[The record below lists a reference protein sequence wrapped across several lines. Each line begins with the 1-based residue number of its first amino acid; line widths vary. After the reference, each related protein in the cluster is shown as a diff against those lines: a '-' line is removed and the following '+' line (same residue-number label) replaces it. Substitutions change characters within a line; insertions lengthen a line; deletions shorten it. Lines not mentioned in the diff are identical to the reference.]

1 MVGVR
6 EALESQGF
14 RVGYN
19 NETKEVTVN
28 GTPINPA
35 QYGFQITSD
44 GRYMASPETME
55 GIINKFKD
63 PMTFKDPYAEQKQA
77 AISEMSAMQNWT
89 NPYTGQ
95 QNAILNE
102 MNNFGSFND
111 PYASQKNQVLSKMN
125 AFEAY
130 ETPPEVSDYIGQLMA
145 KSTEEFQ
152 YNPENDSSL
161 KLAQQEV
168 SRAIREEMGKRGMLY
183 SDATVSL
190 MTQEMGKLV
199 PQYEQLS
206 YNK

>member
-1 MVGVR
+1 
-6 EALESQGF
+6 
-14 RVGYN
+14 
-19 NETKEVTVN
+19 
-28 GTPINPA
+28 
-35 QYGFQITSD
+35 
-44 GRYMASPETME
+44 MASSETME